1 MPLRRLIDA
10 ATEPITTAE
19 AKTHLRVTAATDDT
33 YIDTLVMSVRQ
44 VAENE
49 LRRSLITQS
58 WVRTLDE
65 FPEQIQL
72 RYPPIIA
79 VTSVKYY
86 NTAGVQQTLAASEYS
101 LDYQSEPG
109 WIVPAYNVIW
119 PDTLDAVNAVEVI
132 YTAGYGGAA
141 DVPQAIKAWI
151 LLHVGHLYENREAT
165 MPGISITPLPFLD
178 SLLDPYRVVTF

>member
-1 MPLRRLIDA
+1 MALRRLIDA

-19 AKTHLRVTAATDDT
+19 AKTHLRVTSSTDDA
-33 YIDTLVMSVRQ
+33 YIDTLVKACRQ
-44 VAENE
+44 TAENE
-49 LRRSLITQS
+49 LRRSLITQT

-65 FPEQIQL
+65 FPDAFEL
-72 RYPPIIA
+72 HYPPIIA

-86 NTAGVQQTLAASEYS
+86 DAAGVQQTLAPSQYS
-101 LDYQSEPG
+101 LDYQGEPG
-109 WIVPAYNVIW
+109 WIVPAYNVTW
-119 PDTLDAVNAVEVI
+119 PDTLQAINAVEVT
-132 YTAGYGGAA
+132 YTAGYGTAA

-151 LLHVGHLYENREAT
+151 LLHVGHLYENREST